1 MKQHKVPESKLAGTA
16 RQEPSTDLTSAT
28 DGVSAALADL
38 AAECRL
44 LLEQDAG
51 STDGLL
57 EEVRAAL
64 SAGAN
69 INHVT
74 SLLSGAIGGPT
85 SAVAPRR
92 IDQSGSDLDP
102 PRGCPPVPPGAARRE

>member
-1 MKQHKVPESKLAGTA
+1 MKQHKVPESNLAGTA
-16 RQEPSTDLTSAT
+16 HQEPSTDLTSAT

-38 AAECRL
+38 AAECRRL
-44 LLEQDAG
+44 REQDAG
-51 STDGLL
+51 SANGLL

-74 SLLSGAIGGPT
+74 GLLSGAIGRPA

-92 IDQSGSDLDP
+92 IDQSGNRLDP
-102 PRGCPPVPPGAARRE
+102 PRGCPPVPPAASRRE

>member
-1 MKQHKVPESKLAGTA
+1 MKQHKVPESNLAETA
-16 RQEPSTDLTSAT
+16 HQEPSTGRTLPSA
-28 DGVSAALADL
+28 GVSAALADL

-44 LLEQDAG
+44 LLEQDPG
-51 STDGLL
+51 SADGLL

-74 SLLSGAIGGPT
+74 RLLSGAIGGCV

-92 IDQSGSDLDP
+92 IDQSGSDLYP

>member
-1 MKQHKVPESKLAGTA
+1 MKQHKVPESNLAGRA
-16 RQEPSTDLTSAT
+16 HQEPSTGRTSRSA
-28 DGVSAALADL
+28 GVSAALADL

-51 STDGLL
+51 SADGLL

-64 SAGAN
+64 AAAAN

-74 SLLSGAIGGPT
+74 GLLSGAIGHPA

-92 IDQSGSDLDP
+92 IDQSGNDLDP
-102 PRGCPPVPPGAARRE
+102 PRGCPPVPPGASRRE